1 MYVRVTT
8 VTRFGHG
15 FGHDLTLNE
24 NHVKKD
30 CDITRGYKAG
40 VVKLV
45 NTRDLKGVPFV
56 VQVTSFLLNLFN
68 QFNNLV
74 DIISV
79 RTFLSR
85 CNGVT
90 MS

>member
-1 MYVRVTT
+1 MYVR
-8 VTRFGHG
+8 
-15 FGHDLTLNE
+15 
-24 NHVKKD
+24 
-30 CDITRGYKAG
+30 
-40 VVKLV
+40 
-45 NTRDLKGVPFV
+45 
-56 VQVTSFLLNLFN
+56 VTSFLLNLFN

-79 RTFLSR
+79 RTFLRR